1 MEYYLAIKKNKILPS
16 ATTLMGLEGIL
27 LNEIIHTEKDKY
39 HIISLIWEIKK
50 VKQMNKQ
57 NRNRDTESTL
67 AAARGE
73 ESGEMSEIGERY

>member
-1 MEYYLAIKKNKILPS
+1 MRN
-16 ATTLMGLEGIL
+16 
-27 LNEIIHTEKDKY
+27 
-39 HIISLIWEIKK
+39 KK

-67 AAARGE
+67 VAARGE